1 MINKNKKYLGAVIAT
16 LAVAGM
22 VAAPQAMAKKAKKA
36 KASTIT
42 EYHHSETT
50 TRSSNGALE
59 SQLRA
64 LQDEV
69 SKLRAQVNASAPSSR
84 IAATVAADSQK
95 VQELDAW
102 ANSLKAKHSEHHAK
116 GHDDNL
122 IFFRGGFA
130 RNDSKRHDVLT
141 GDLSTA
147 LPSTDQG
154 KTNQDGY
161 YFGAG
166 FDFGLTDNVWGLADK
181 TDIMA
186 ELMFDYRNFG
196 ERNLGAQPLQS
207 LVNTAALN
215 TLSPVRGSVTV
226 SQFTLGASPKIK
238 FLKGS
243 DFRPWIIPLGL
254 TVNVISPPSNGVTVL
269 NPGMQFGT
277 GAEYAIWKAIKIGAD
292 VRYNLTGRSV
302 DGVNTNGLT
311 AGGYLGIGF

>member
-102 ANSLKAKHSEHHAK
+102 AASVKAKHAETHHAE
-116 GHDDNL
+116 GGNML
-122 IFFRGGFA
+122 YFRGGFSN
-130 RNDSKRHDVLT
+130 NDSSMVATTNSIGGPLT
-141 GDLSTA
+141 SLSTGSNGH
-147 LPSTDQG
+147 STG
-154 KTNQDGY
+154 WN
-161 YFGAG
+161 FGAG
-166 FDFGLTDNVWGLADK
+166 IDFKLNENLFGLMDKADLLGELDLNYVDLGTFKSSVGGLTVA
-181 TDIMA
+181 TTGYSTA
-186 ELMFDYRNFG
+186 S
-196 ERNLGAQPLQS
+196 QS
-207 LVNTAALN
+207 MLRIN
-215 TLSPVRGSVTV
+215 
-226 SQFTLGASPKIK
+226 ASPKIK
-238 FLKGS
+238 FLRGS
-243 DFRPWIIPLGL
+243 DFRPWIIPVGFTL
-254 TVNVISPPSNGVTVL
+254 NVISPPSQANSITEL
-269 NPGMQFGT
+269 KPAMNFGT
-277 GAEYAIWKAIKIGAD
+277 GVDYRVWKSLYIGAD
-292 VRYNLTGRSV
+292 VRYFLATSTL
-302 DGVNTNGLT
+302 DGTNVNGLT
-311 AGGYLGIGF
+311 AGGTLGFGF